1 MERLRAL
8 PTLRINPSDQLSF
21 TYRGKDYYGLI
32 GDTVATAL
40 YANGIRIFSRSIKY
54 HRSRGLYSLDGESG
68 NCLMEVDGI
77 PNVRTEQTPLRN
89 GMMIK
94 PQNVIGTPERDLMG
108 VMDMF
113 HWAMPVGFYYR
124 VFHKPYWLWPF
135 FMGLIRRAA
144 GIGKIN
150 PYPKERNYDELY
162 LNCEVCVVG
171 GGPAGISAALTA
183 ASKGIRVILLE
194 ARPWLGG
201 CFEYC
206 TTEYAK
212 GVPLYKKARELSKQL
227 EDTPDVRIFSNTS
240 LIGFYNNNL
249 ITACQKGNEKDS
261 FDERYIEIRAQSV
274 VVATGCTER
283 PLIFENN
290 ERSGIMQISCAHR
303 LARTYGLLPG
313 KNAVFS
319 VGHDYGLEA
328 ATDLADLGLNVIS
341 VADSRSEGQNPELL
355 KGLTKRNI
363 PVLKGWVASK
373 AHGRKHIRK
382 VTLSTIE
389 GTGCKEF
396 FCDLLVASAGLTT
409 VRSPIFLTQ
418 AKMVHDP
425 NTGFFVPKKLPDKVH
440 VAGRLLGLNHPMSI
454 EASGELAGLAAA
466 IDCGAL
472 VENQLKEVTERLE
485 GLPGPSKV
493 SQFVRAPG
501 KGTYDF
507 ICFDED
513 VTIQHINQ
521 ACDMGFDK
529 AELSKR
535 FTAAGTGPTQGGV
548 PGHNLPLVISQYHT
562 DSAGPIIPTTVRP
575 PLTPTLLGTYAGRN
589 PNPYKQTPLHE
600 IQKNS
605 GAVFHRV
612 GVWKRARHFSE
623 DLTARSEIQNVRN
636 NVGLIDVS
644 TLGKFRIFGP
654 DSLKALQRIYLP
666 DMSRIPDGKVKYSVM
681 CNDDGCLIDD
691 GVVIRRGVN
700 DYYLTTS
707 TGRSGVTVEWIRYH
721 TRYDGWDF
729 HIVNLT
735 EVFGAINL
743 AGPRAREVFQ
753 KITDTD
759 LSNEA
764 FPFMGYREFIL
775 KDTVP
780 VRVMRLGF
788 VGELSYEIH
797 IPASYTQTVWEW
809 LLKAGEEFGIRPF
822 GLEAQNL
829 LRLEKGHVIIGQ
841 ESEIR
846 TTLHD
851 LGLGLLWYRKKP
863 ETKTVG
869 SFALKDTEHQEGR
882 LKLVGFKMDDRLKTP
897 DDGSVIVDTEIRGYI
912 CTARYSFTLGL
923 SIGLALVEANLA
935 RKGTQLEIFEA
946 GAGNKRLYATVVST
960 PFYDP
965 EGIRLRM

>member
-8 PTLRINPSDQLSF
+8 PTLKINPSDQLSF

-32 GDTVATAL
+32 GDTVATAM

-194 ARPWLGG
+194 ARPWMGG
-201 CFEYC
+201 FFDYR
-206 TTEYAK
+206 TIEYAK
-212 GVPLYKKARELSKQL
+212 GMPLYKKVRELSKQL

-290 ERSGIMQISCAHR
+290 ERPGIMQISCAHR

-313 KNAVFS
+313 KDAVFS
-319 VGHDYGLEA
+319 VGHDLGLEA
-328 ATDLADLGLNVIS
+328 AIDLSDLGLNVLCI
-341 VADSRSEGQNPELL
+341 ADSRSDGQDPELL

-363 PVLKGWVASK
+363 PILKGWVVSK
-373 AHGRKHIRK
+373 AHGKKHIRK
-382 VTLSTIE
+382 VTLSAIE
-389 GTGCKEF
+389 GTKHKNF
-396 FCDLLVASAGLTT
+396 LCDLLVTSAGLTNA
-409 VRSPIFLTQ
+409 RSPLFLTQ
-418 AKMVHDP
+418 AKMGHDP
-425 NTGFFVPKKLPDKVH
+425 DTGLFMPEKMPDKVH
-440 VAGRLLGLNHPMSI
+440 IAGRLLGYSYPLSI
-454 EASGELAGLAAA
+454 EASGELAGLSATS
-466 IDCGAL
+466 DCGMP
-472 VENQLKEVTERLE
+472 VENQLKEVRERLE
-485 GLPGPSKV
+485 ELPGPTRG
-493 SQFVRAPG
+493 SQLVRAPG
-501 KGTYDF
+501 KGIHHF

-535 FTAAGTGPTQGGV
+535 FTAAGTGPTQGGI
-548 PGHNLPLVISQYHT
+548 PGHNLPLVISQYHS
-562 DSAGPIIPTTVRP
+562 DSAEPIVPTTVRP
-575 PLTPTLLGTYAGRN
+575 PLTPTLLGTFAGRN
-589 PNPYKQTPLHE
+589 PDPYKLTPMHE

-605 GAVFHRV
+605 GAVFHRA
-612 GVWKRARHFSE
+612 GVWKRARYFSE

-644 TLGKFRIFGP
+644 TLGKFRVFGP
-654 DSLKALQRIYLP
+654 DSLKALQRVYVG
-666 DMSRIPDGKVKYSVM
+666 DMSRIPEGKVKYSAM

-691 GVVIRRGVN
+691 GVITRRGEN

-707 TGRSGVTVEWIRYH
+707 TGRSGVTIEWTRYH
-721 TRYDGWDF
+721 TRYDNWDF
-729 HIVNLT
+729 HIVNLA
-735 EVFGAINL
+735 EAFGAINL

-753 KITDTD
+753 EITDAD

-764 FPFMGYREFIL
+764 FPFMGYREFTL

-797 IPASYTQTVWEW
+797 VPASYTQMVWEW
-809 LLKAGEEFGIRPF
+809 LLGAGEEFGIRPF
-822 GLEAQNL
+822 GLEAQGV

-851 LGLGLLWYRKKP
+851 LGLGFLWYRKKP
-863 ETKTVG
+863 EAKTV
-869 SFALKDTEHQEGR
+869 
-882 LKLVGFKMDDRLKTP
+882 
-897 DDGSVIVDTEIRGYI
+897 
-912 CTARYSFTLGL
+912 
-923 SIGLALVEANLA
+923 
-935 RKGTQLEIFEA
+935 
-946 GAGNKRLYATVVST
+946 
-960 PFYDP
+960 
-965 EGIRLRM
+965 